1 MAEGS
6 RPKLKIRS
14 ILVSQPKPEPG
25 ERTPLVELGA
35 RYGIKIDFR
44 PFIEVKG
51 ISAKDFRKSKIALG
65 DYKAI
70 ILNSRNAVDHYFRL
84 CEEMRV
90 EVDPETRYFC
100 ISDTVGHYLQ
110 RYTQLRKRKI
120 AYGKGKLEDLIP
132 QMMKHKDI
140 AYLMPCS
147 DALSEDFLQKAE
159 HLGLKITKA
168 VMFQTVSSDLSDLA
182 DIKYDVLCFF
192 SPVGIK
198 SLFEN
203 FPDFVQN
210 ETRIAALGV
219 QTHDAVLQSGL
230 RLDIA
235 APTSEFPSLVMALE
249 ACLKKTSK

>member
-1 MAEGS
+1 MAEGTPS
-6 RPKLKIRS
+6 KPKIRT

-25 ERTPLVELGA
+25 ERTPLMELGT
-35 RYGIKIDFR
+35 RYGVKVDFR

-51 ISAKDFRKSKIALG
+51 ISAREFRKARIALG
-65 DYKAI
+65 EYPAVI
-70 ILNSRNAVDHYFRL
+70 FNSKNAVDHYFRL

-100 ISDTVGHYLQ
+100 ISDNVGHYLQ

-120 AYGKGKLEDLIP
+120 AFGKGKLEDLLP
-132 QMMKHKDI
+132 QMLKHKEI

-147 DALSEDFLQKAE
+147 DALSDSFLTKAE
-159 HLGLKITKA
+159 ESGLKITKA

-210 ETRIAALGV
+210 ETRIAALGT
-219 QTHDAVLQSGL
+219 QTHEAVIQRGL

-235 APTSEFPSLVMALE
+235 APTPEFPSLVMAIE
-249 ACLKKTSK
+249 ACLKKPTK

>member
-1 MAEGS
+1 MAEGTPS
-6 RPKLKIRS
+6 KPKIRT

-25 ERTPLVELGA
+25 ERTPLMELGT
-35 RYGIKIDFR
+35 RYGVKVDFR

-51 ISAKDFRKSKIALG
+51 ISAREFRKARIALG
-65 DYKAI
+65 EYPAVI
-70 ILNSRNAVDHYFRL
+70 FNSKNAVDHYFRL

-100 ISDTVGHYLQ
+100 ISDNVGHYLQ

-120 AYGKGKLEDLIP
+120 AFGKGKLEDLLP
-132 QMMKHKDI
+132 QMLKHKEI

-147 DALSEDFLQKAE
+147 DALSESFLVKAE
-159 HLGLKITKA
+159 ESGLNITKA

-192 SPVGIK
+192 SPIGIK

-210 ETRIAALGV
+210 ETRIAALGT
-219 QTHDAVLQSGL
+219 QTHEAVIQRGL

-235 APTSEFPSLVMALE
+235 APTPEFPSLVMAIE
-249 ACLKKTSK
+249 ACLKKPTK

>member
-1 MAEGS
+1 MAEDAIS
-6 RPKLKIRS
+6 KPKIRT

-25 ERTPLVELGA
+25 ERTPLMELGA
-35 RYGIKIDFR
+35 RYGIKVDFR

-51 ISAKDFRKSKIALG
+51 ISAKEFRKARIALG
-65 DYKAI
+65 DYPAVI
-70 ILNSRNAVDHYFRL
+70 FNSRNAVDHYFRL

-90 EVDPETRYFC
+90 EVNPETRYFC
-100 ISDTVGHYLQ
+100 ISENVGHYLQ

-120 AYGKGKLEDLIP
+120 AFGKGKLEDLLP

-147 DALSEDFLQKAE
+147 DALSENFLLKAE
-159 HLGLKITKA
+159 KYGLNIIKA

-192 SPVGIK
+192 SPVGIR

-210 ETRIAALGV
+210 DTKIAALGI
-219 QTHDAVLQSGL
+219 QTHDAVRQRGL

-235 APTSEFPSLVMALE
+235 APTPEFPSLVMALE
-249 ACLKKTSK
+249 ACLKKPLK